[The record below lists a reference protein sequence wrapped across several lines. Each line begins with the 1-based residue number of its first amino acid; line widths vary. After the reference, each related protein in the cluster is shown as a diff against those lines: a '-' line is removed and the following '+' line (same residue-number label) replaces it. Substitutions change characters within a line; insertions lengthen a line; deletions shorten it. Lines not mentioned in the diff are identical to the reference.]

1 MIPSLPFVHFARIT
15 IENTTPLSIGVGR
28 GDGLQDALF
37 VLDANG
43 LPALPGSSLAG
54 VLRHLSEDFWGQK
67 KTGQL
72 FGFVE
77 DDGQSSRL
85 EVSWGHIHSGKDVP
99 VCGLLGEDVLQEDE
113 ILKALTERPLPIRE
127 GVRINGRGVA
137 EDSGK
142 FDRSYLAPGYRF
154 SFDLLL
160 WDEESSP
167 DWKIL
172 LELIN
177 SPFFRLGGMT
187 HRGFGAFKM
196 VRLVGG
202 NFDLRNSDDLDRYSQ
217 ISSRNAIK
225 YPLEICE
232 FLPIHASK
240 NLSDNFISFQ
250 APSSFHSKCLQE
262 TPRVCHEIEIV
273 LTPEPGGFLFG
284 AGSIPMGSSPGKV
297 ADSLPLSEVHITWE
311 ETGAVILPRRDIV
324 IPASS
329 VKGALAHRVAYHH
342 NRLEGRFDNHAL
354 DAEDNPAVHELFGV
368 AKNMEKASQPGRVWL
383 DDIYLSVDGTKLKKQ
398 IHNSIDRFTGGVIK
412 GALFSEEIVH
422 DQRTFTMKCRI
433 ADKKYGNN
441 VLEALK
447 CSLQDL
453 VQGRLALGAG
463 ASRGHGYF
471 QGTVNWP
478 EALYEGKGNS

>member
-15 IENTTPLSIGVGR
+15 IENTTPLSIGIGR
-28 GDGLQDALF
+28 GDGLQDALV

-43 LPALPGSSLAG
+43 FPALPGSSLAG
-54 VLRHLSEDFWGQK
+54 VLRHLSEDCWGQK

-85 EVSWGHIHSGKDVP
+85 EVGWGHIHSGKDVP

-113 ILKALTERPLPIRE
+113 ILKVLIERPLPIRE

-160 WDEESSP
+160 WDEEASP
-167 DWKIL
+167 DWKKL

-196 VRLVGG
+196 VRLMGG
-202 NFDLRNSDDLDRYSQ
+202 EFDLRNSDDLDRYSQ
-217 ISSRNAIK
+217 IS
-225 YPLEICE
+225 P
-232 FLPIHASK
+232 
-240 NLSDNFISFQ
+240 
-250 APSSFHSKCLQE
+250 FHSKFLQE
-262 TPRVCHEIEIV
+262 IPIPQSSRVCHEIEIFI
-273 LTPEPGGFLFG
+273 TPEPGGFLFG
-284 AGSIPMGSSPGKV
+284 AGSVPMGSSSGKV

-311 ETGAVILPRRDIV
+311 ENGAVISPRRDIV
-324 IPASS
+324 ISASS

-342 NRLEGRFDNHAL
+342 NRLEGRFDDHAL

-368 AKNMEKASQPGRVWL
+368 AKNREQASQPGRVWL
-383 DDIYLSVDGTKLKKQ
+383 DDIYFSIDGTKLKKQ

-422 DQRTFTMKCRI
+422 DQRMFTMKCRI

-447 CSLQDL
+447 YSLQDL

-471 QGTVNWP
+471 QGTFNWP
-478 EALYEGKGNS
+478 EALYEGKGNP